1 MTSWIDQRKI
11 IPYLIARPQWKM
23 ASLNPYVK
31 RFCLQEKLPLS
42 PACTKF
48 IQIIRVPKE
57 NEQEFF
63 LCSS

>member
-1 MTSWIDQRKI
+1 MENG
-11 IPYLIARPQWKM
+11 LIK
-23 ASLNPYVK
+23 SL
-31 RFCLQEKLPLS
+31 RETFLSSRKLPLS

-48 IQIIRVPKE
+48 IQIILVPKE